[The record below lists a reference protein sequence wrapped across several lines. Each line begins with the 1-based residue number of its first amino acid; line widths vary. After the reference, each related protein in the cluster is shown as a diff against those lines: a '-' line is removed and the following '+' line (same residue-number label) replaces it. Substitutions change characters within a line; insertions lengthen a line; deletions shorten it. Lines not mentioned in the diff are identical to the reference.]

1 MKYIDV
7 IISIFVIHK
16 KIEVDSRAENL
27 KHKIILNHN
36 ETFLSNEGVSD
47 SICDNKISLL
57 YKTLTSNDLSLEEKG
72 KQFRLFLGM
81 VLNSDNAGKK
91 QGLLLCLVSILLFF
105 LLNERLVGSQ
115 LIKAWKAGKVKSAMV
130 KLILRRLKKAG
141 YNVNEVSNL
150 LEEANINY

>member
-1 MKYIDV
+1 M
-7 IISIFVIHK
+7 IHK